1 MCGRGPFCGRWLT
14 GMSVV
19 GMGGLRWLSRL
30 TDMGVIMRFRVR
42 MARVYAM
49 PCVFGVFVV
58 FFHRLSLLRQ
68 LRSVFYLLGRA
79 RGRRMTN
86 VPNLCDA
93 PFCALPRNRAI
104 LILAA

>member
-1 MCGRGPFCGRWLT
+1 MIVRGRGPFCCGWLT
-14 GMSVV
+14 GVSV
-19 GMGGLRWLSRL
+19 L
-30 TDMGVIMRFRVR
+30 GVIMRFRVR

-49 PCVFGVFVV
+49 LCAFGVFVV

-104 LILAA
+104 IILAA

>member
-1 MCGRGPFCGRWLT
+1 MIVRGRGPFCCGWLT
-14 GMSVV
+14 GVRV
-19 GMGGLRWLSRL
+19 L
-30 TDMGVIMRFRVR
+30 GVIMRFRVR

-49 PCVFGVFVV
+49 LCAFGVFVV

-86 VPNLCDA
+86 VPNLGDA

-104 LILAA
+104 IILAT